1 MAELLVRLLTL
12 AAALLLFF
20 ATVFGSTGPESRENL
35 GASRIPAQ
43 FSEEERVAI
52 KEALKVQGAI
62 QIPTVSFS
70 HEKSNTTALA
80 EFGEYIRKV
89 FRSSLVQ
96 HEVVAQY
103 SHLFTVH
110 GSDPSLQPYML
121 MAHFDV
127 VPVSEE
133 GWEVPPFSGLE
144 RNGFIHG
151 RGALDNKNSVMAIL
165 HALELLLIRNYS
177 PKRSFF
183 IALGHDEEVSGTKGA
198 RNISA
203 LLQARGVQLAFL
215 VDEGSFILEDFI
227 PNLSKPVAMI
237 SVTEK
242 GALDL
247 MLQVNMTPGHSSA
260 PPKETSIGILSAAI
274 SRCSWSGRF
283 LTAIVHPN
291 QNGEPCSSDG
301 EYVAPMNQGFVLE
314 QTPLPNMFG
323 NGPLKKTL
331 ELLANEVFLP
341 YQYSLEEPVAIS
353 SHCEQA
359 DGEEAHNKCA
369 CQDYDSPHHVQ
380 RGHQAVNVIPPL
392 AQATINFRIHPSQT
406 VHEVLE
412 LVKNIVADDRVQ
424 LRVLR
429 SFEPLPVS
437 PSDDQAMGYQLLQ
450 QTIRSVFPEVNIIVP
465 GICIG
470 NTDTRHYVS
479 ITNGMYRFNP
489 VYLQPQDFRGIHGI
503 NEKISVQN
511 YQNQVKFIFEFIQ
524 NADTYSQ
531 PAPHLHEL

>member
-1 MAELLVRLLTL
+1 MAELLVNLLAQ

-20 ATVFGSTGPESRENL
+20 ATVCGSAGPGSRENL

-52 KEALKVQGAI
+52 KEALKGAL

-89 FRSSLVQ
+89 FPTVFQSSLVQ

-121 MAHFDV
+121 MAHIDV
-127 VPVSEE
+127 VPASEE

-183 IALGHDEEVSGTKGA
+183 IALGHDEEVSGSKGA
-198 RNISA
+198 QKISA

-227 PNLSKPVAMI
+227 PNLKKPVAMI

-260 PPKETSIGILSAAI
+260 PPKETSIGILSAAV
-274 SRCSWSGRF
+274 SR
-283 LTAIVHPN
+283 
-291 QNGEPCSSDG
+291 
-301 EYVAPMNQGFVLE
+301 LE

-331 ELLANEVFLP
+331 KLLANEFSFPANIALRNLWLFHPIVSRLMERNPITNALVRTTTALTMFN
-341 YQYSLEEPVAIS
+341 AGI
-353 SHCEQA
+353 
-359 DGEEAHNKCA
+359 K
-369 CQDYDSPHHVQ
+369 
-380 RGHQAVNVIPPL
+380 VNVIPPL

-406 VHEVLE
+406 VREVLE

-465 GICIG
+465 GICIA
-470 NTDTRHYVS
+470 NTDTRHYTS

-489 VYLQPQDFRGIHGI
+489 IYLQPQGFRSIHGI
-503 NEKISVQN
+503 NERISVQN